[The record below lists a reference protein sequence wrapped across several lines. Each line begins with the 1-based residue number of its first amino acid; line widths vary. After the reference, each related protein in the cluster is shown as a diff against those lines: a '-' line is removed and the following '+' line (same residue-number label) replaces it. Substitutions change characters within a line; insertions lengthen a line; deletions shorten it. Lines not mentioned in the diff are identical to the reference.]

1 MPRSHT
7 LVVICIS
14 RGNKPI
20 QPHLRILVYSSL
32 AMTHDVKCSLL
43 MSLSCCSLCEEYY
56 KYNSLIIVTYLRYSQ
71 DILYFCKKKGTGLYL
86 QLGAADNETPD
97 NWFSVDYPSAYIKN
111 KKTWAQ
117 PWSCSEAIGQH
128 SHGMQRD
135 APTLTFSILSF
146 TALMKSHI
154 PTGRK
159 RGKAKA
165 YCKAKWG
172 TGCGQTHGGSERKQG
187 ANVE

>member
-71 DILYFCKKKGTGLYL
+71 DILYLCKKRGQVCICNWELLIMKRLTIGSLWTIPQLTLRTRRHELSPGHAVRPSDSTPMECKGML
-86 QLGAADNETPD
+86 Q
-97 NWFSVDYPSAYIKN
+97 
-111 KKTWAQ
+111 
-117 PWSCSEAIGQH
+117 H
-128 SHGMQRD
+128 
-135 APTLTFSILSF
+135 
-146 TALMKSHI
+146 
-154 PTGRK
+154 
-159 RGKAKA
+159 
-165 YCKAKWG
+165 
-172 TGCGQTHGGSERKQG
+172 
-187 ANVE
+187 